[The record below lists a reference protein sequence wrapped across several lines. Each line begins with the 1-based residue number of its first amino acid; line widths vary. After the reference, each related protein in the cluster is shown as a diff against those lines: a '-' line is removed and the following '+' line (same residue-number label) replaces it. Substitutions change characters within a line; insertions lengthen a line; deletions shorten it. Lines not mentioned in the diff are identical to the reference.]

1 MRPISLLGLAL
12 VTACG
17 GGAAGSSLARAVT
30 DSLPGGI
37 PRVVSPG
44 PTAWTDSAGAVL
56 VEEARWSGADGT
68 PAELGEPRSLAVDG
82 EGRVYVV
89 DSKPSVIKVFGP
101 DGAFVRTIGGEGEGP
116 GEFRVGFIAVRG
128 DRVVLHDPRLGRTS
142 VWDTAGTFLKSW
154 ITSCCYWTDIQ
165 VDRANRIYVPTMTPG
180 RPGEPRRG
188 NPWVRW
194 TMEGAVIDTIWVP
207 PAPAEKYWTVEAKKG
222 GKVVSMMS
230 TSIPFRPSLAVALD
244 PDGGFFLGMTDRYEI
259 RQSRTGA
266 DTARVFGRAWTPDP
280 VTDARRSA
288 ELESRIKG
296 ASEGFGEAN
305 VRSAFRL
312 EDIPSTLPAFL
323 NLRADE
329 AGRIWVR
336 RWAVSDTTRSDF
348 DVFDLAGAWLGSV
361 TVPFKVNEWGSQA
374 WTRDG
379 LVTITED
386 ADGRPTVVRLRLQ
399 IR

>member
-1 MRPISLLGLAL
+1 
-12 VTACG
+12 
-17 GGAAGSSLARAVT
+17 
-30 DSLPGGI
+30 
-37 PRVVSPG
+37 
-44 PTAWTDSAGAVL
+44 
-56 VEEARWSGADGT
+56 
-68 PAELGEPRSLAVDG
+68 
-82 EGRVYVV
+82 
-89 DSKPSVIKVFGP
+89 
-101 DGAFVRTIGGEGEGP
+101 
-116 GEFRVGFIAVRG
+116 
-128 DRVVLHDPRLGRTS
+128 
-142 VWDTAGTFLKSW
+142 
-154 ITSCCYWTDIQ
+154 
-165 VDRANRIYVPTMTPG
+165 VDRANRIYVPTMSAD
-180 RPGEPRRG
+180 RPGQPRRG

-194 TMEGAVIDTIWVP
+194 TMEGAVVDTIWVP

-222 GKVVSMMS
+222 GKAVSMMS
-230 TSIPFRPSLAVALD
+230 TSIPFRPSQAVALD

-280 VTDARRSA
+280 VTDARRNA

-305 VRSAFRL
+305 VRAAFRL

-329 AGRIWVR
+329 AGRVWVR
-336 RWAVSDTTRSDF
+336 RWAVSDTARSDF
-348 DVFDLAGAWLGSV
+348 DVFDQAGAWLGSV
-361 TVPFKVNEWGSQA
+361 TVPFKVNDWGSQA

-386 ADGRPTVVRLRLQ
+386 DDGRPTVVRLRLR